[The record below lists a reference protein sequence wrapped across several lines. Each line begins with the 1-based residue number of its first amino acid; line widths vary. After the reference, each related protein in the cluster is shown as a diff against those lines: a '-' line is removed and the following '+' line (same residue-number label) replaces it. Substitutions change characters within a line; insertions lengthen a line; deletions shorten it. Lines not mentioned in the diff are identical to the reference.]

1 MGIYSSPDE
10 NVFLGY
16 FEGEDETQTNETD
29 DSDESID
36 EGVESQTVFLNL
48 SSIYQLNIADQPQ
61 SLPYTNSESQ
71 TLDVNFIVNGVN
83 KGNSCYQEFE
93 EGTTVSVEIVYD
105 GPGGFSEEEAFW
117 TDGGDNPR
125 TFTMNT
131 NITETVR
138 IGFAE

>member
-1 MGIYSSPDE
+1 M
-10 NVFLGY
+10 NHRR
-16 FEGEDETQTNETD
+16 
-29 DSDESID
+29 
-36 EGVESQTVFLNL
+36 FLNL
-48 SSIYQLNIADQPQ
+48 GSIYQLNNEDQPQ
-61 SLPYTNSESQ
+61 SLPYENNNNQEFD
-71 TLDVNFIVNGVN
+71 LDFIVNGVN

-131 NITETVR
+131 NITKTAR
-138 IGFAE
+138 IGLAP